1 MSNLKKAHEPIRQN
15 EEIVKKSQ
23 KHDVNLQKNS
33 TLYFQVGLIVCLLA
47 VFGLFEMTFETSANH
62 FDDDFVIY
70 DPVIE
75 VPIENFK
82 IYEEP
87 KAEIKPKVNKKVLL
101 TNKIKEVDNDF
112 EMKEIV
118 ELITS
123 EQNTTSDSPINP
135 KDIVVD
141 KIETIVDIPVNFV
154 EVVPIY
160 PGCENEKTN
169 DDKRKCM
176 SDKITKLVQRKF
188 DTNLGSTLG
197 LSGRQTI
204 RTQFK
209 IDKTGLVTDIRVDG
223 AHPELEKE
231 AERVINIIPEM
242 TPGKQQN
249 KNVGVIYY
257 LPIIF
262 QVQN

>member
-1 MSNLKKAHEPIRQN
+1 MSNLKKTHELIRQN
-15 EEIVKKSQ
+15 EQIVKKSQ

-47 VFGLFEMTFETSANH
+47 VFGLFEMTFETTIPKDYSQT
-62 FDDDFVIY
+62 FCPDVTDEISID
-70 DPVIE
+70 
-75 VPIENFK
+75 NFK
-82 IYEEP
+82 VYEEP
-87 KAEIKPKVNKKVLL
+87 KVEVQPEVKKKVLL
-101 TNKIKEVDNDF
+101 TNKIKEVDNDL
-112 EMKEIV
+112 ELKEFV
-118 ELITS
+118 DVITS
-123 EQNTTSDSPINP
+123 EQNTTSDKPINP
-135 KDIVVD
+135 KEIIID
-141 KIETIVDIPVNFV
+141 KIDEEVNILVNFV

-160 PGCENEKTN
+160 PGCENKKTN

-188 DTNLGSTLG
+188 NTDLGSELG
-197 LSGRQTI
+197 LTGKQTI

-209 IDKTGLVTDIRVDG
+209 IDKTGQVTDIKVNG
-223 AHPELEKE
+223 THPELEKE

-242 TPGKQQN
+242 TPGKQHD

-257 LPIIF
+257 LPIVF